1 MRMEHPNFFNDEDY
15 QEDIVFGDEGRFKP
29 LNLDFWKD
37 VYPNILKAH
46 IDTHQPAKGY
56 PDAFV
61 PKDFYP
67 IGIDQTLR
75 LCIRPFVSIFS
86 ACFEMDTEDYKKG
99 MIKNEDITNLMDAK
113 GMVGAL
119 ARIKTKVGVNGRY
132 FLRSLLHLFKK
143 VGNNPIKLTKYLPK
157 PLYKDFLKEVRT
169 PFYMLAELT
178 KSPEIKEEIDKIMFL
193 EHPEAIKSI
202 KKPSKYRIVS
212 DSYAR
217 SVVIFENIDFGR
229 KEQEFFWDILC
240 FHGAFNPMEG
250 VLFKDCRF
258 SANYV
263 CPHKAIRARVNFE
276 HCLFEKEFSPPEN
289 ICHRMLFESCIVNGI
304 FDFRKTLFHRTFL
317 IRNCIFNEN
326 SKLLFDN
333 SEIKVNDLGK
343 RYHFSIMN
351 TMFNG
356 DISFRRASFLGCSLR
371 LENLSFLKQFDFEE
385 TAFGRE
391 TIIRNIGF
399 INDPTPERTREKEI
413 FKNILLQHGYKSTV
427 ASLGLETKEDKRVP
441 LRFYEGMSSG
451 WMPPKI
457 AADYVGKSISW
468 LAKKRR
474 ADREMRTQTS
484 IPFVGHR
491 KTIFYPKSALYAF
504 RVQDWNKLA
513 ECRKEY
519 GFGEK
524 ERQDFKRTKPTYI
537 ADSLL

>member
-1 MRMEHPNFFNDEDY
+1 MRLEDPNFFDNEDY
-15 QEDIVFGDEGRFKP
+15 QDEIVFGDEGRFKP
-29 LNLDFWKD
+29 LDLDFWKD

-46 IDTHQPAKGY
+46 IDTHQPDRGY
-56 PDAFV
+56 PEAFV
-61 PKDFYP
+61 PKDYYP
-67 IGIDQTLR
+67 IGIDQALR
-75 LCIRPFVSIFS
+75 LCLRPFKSIFP
-86 ACFEMDTEDYKKG
+86 ACFDMDTEDYKKG
-99 MIKNEDITNLMDAK
+99 MITNEDIMNLMDAK

-119 ARIKTKVGVNGRY
+119 ARIRTKVGNNGRY
-132 FLRSLLHLFKK
+132 FLRALLHLFKK

-178 KSPEIKEEIDKIMFL
+178 KSPEIKEEINKIVFL
-193 EHPEAIKSI
+193 EHPEATKSI

-217 SVVIFENIDFGR
+217 SVVIIENIDFGR

-250 VLFKDCRF
+250 VLFRDCRF

-263 CPHKAIRARVNFE
+263 CPHKAIRARVNFD
-276 HCLFEKEFSPPEN
+276 HCLFEKEFAPAEN
-289 ICHRMLFESCIVNGI
+289 ICQRMLFESCIVNGT
-304 FDFRKTLFHRTFL
+304 FDFRKTLFHKTFL

-326 SKLLFDN
+326 SQLLFDN
-333 SEIKVNDLGK
+333 SEIKDNLTGK
-343 RYHFSIMN
+343 EYHFSIQN

-356 DISFRRASFLGCSLR
+356 NVSFRRTSFLGCSLL
-371 LENLSFLKQFDFEE
+371 LENLSFMKQFDFEE
-385 TAFGRE
+385 MAFGSS
-391 TIIRNIGF
+391 TIIQNIAF
-399 INDPTPERTREKEI
+399 VNDPTPERTREKEI
-413 FKNILLQHGYKSTV
+413 LKKILIQHGLQSTA
-427 ASLGLETKEDKRVP
+427 ASIGLDTKDDRRMP
-441 LRFYEGMSSG
+441 PRIYEGMSSG
-451 WMPPKI
+451 WMPPRV
-457 AADYVGKSISW
+457 AANYVGKSVSW
-468 LAKKRR
+468 LAKKRI
-474 ADREMRTQTS
+474 ADRKVRTQTS

-524 ERQDFKRTKPTYI
+524 ERQDFKEEPMRFH
-537 ADSLL
+537 